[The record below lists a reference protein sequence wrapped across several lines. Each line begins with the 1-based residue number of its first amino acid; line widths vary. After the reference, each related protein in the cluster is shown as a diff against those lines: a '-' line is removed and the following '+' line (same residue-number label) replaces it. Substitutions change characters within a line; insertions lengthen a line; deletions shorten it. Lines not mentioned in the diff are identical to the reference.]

1 MHAKLAPAHFRPA
14 LFFWRALLGPHFFW
28 RALLGTLFG
37 AKRSLLSLVLIEAN
51 YRGHAASW
59 VGAAM
64 RVENRVLQ
72 IGVVATAKDNA

>member
-1 MHAKLAPAHFRPA
+1 MPAKLAPAHFRPA
-14 LFFWRALLGPHFFW
+14 LFWARSFRPT
-28 RALLGTLFG
+28 LLGTLFG

>member
-14 LFFWRALLGPHFFW
+14 LFWRALLGPHFSPT
-28 RALLGTLFG
+28 LLGTLFG